1 MNEDFEEEVK
11 LLNLARSVGL
21 SSMYDASRAS
31 YSTWRNK
38 ILAFAQLVK
47 EHEFEQT
54 VRPNH
59 FD

>member
-21 SSMYDASRAS
+21 SSVYDASCTS
-31 YSTWRNK
+31 YTTWRNK

-47 EHEFEQT
+47 EYELEKT
-54 VRPNH
+54 VRSNH
-59 FD
+59 VD

>member
-21 SSMYDASRAS
+21 SSVYDASSNS

-47 EHEFEQT
+47 EHELEKT